1 MKGIGYKGMRKGV
14 SMVINL
20 GHEGHVGRT
29 IDGRSV
35 VGPQIQD
42 RLVEIRVLGKKKMM
56 VREWDVGDYDCCK
69 GYSFL
74 ELIWSR

>member
-42 RLVEIRVLGKKKMM
+42 RLVEIRVLGKK
-56 VREWDVGDYDCCK
+56 R
-69 GYSFL
+69 
-74 ELIWSR
+74 